1 MRNRKH
7 FPGTFLALN
16 AHWIGFKMEELKA
29 KARKDFAIANLMD
42 HEWPA
47 FWKGYLL
54 AVKRF
59 AQRS

>member
-1 MRNRKH
+1 MHGVNE
-7 FPGTFLALN
+7 
-16 AHWIGFKMEELKA
+16 MEELKA
-29 KARKDFAIANLMD
+29 KARKDFTIANLMY

-59 AQRS
+59 GGNG

>member
-1 MRNRKH
+1 
-7 FPGTFLALN
+7 
-16 AHWIGFKMEELKA
+16 MEELKA